1 MRSGWNARQVPADPL
16 EALVYRS
23 RLIGGEAGLGLFGGG
38 NTSAKGELPDLFGRS
53 EPVLWVK
60 GSGADLNNCQ
70 PRHFAA
76 LRVAPLRGLAQRP
89 RMADEEMVAFLERCL
104 LDPKAPRPSVETL
117 LHAFIP
123 ERDIDHTHADAILS
137 LANTSRG
144 QALVR
149 RVLGDRLIW
158 IPYLQPGFALSKRVA
173 EAYRRHPGAHGA
185 VLAQHGLITWGPD
198 GRTSYGR
205 TIRYVT
211 AAERFLAAQRRR
223 RAWSHPR
230 WTTLP
235 APQRV
240 ALLRRWLPAIRRTIS
255 HTKRMCLTY
264 DDNPD
269 VLGFVNAARMPRLAS
284 IGPATPDHMLR
295 TKRLP
300 LIVRVRGRS
309 PASMSAKAVTGQ
321 LKRYAEAHARYFQ
334 RHHQP
339 GQTLRDPSP
348 RVILIPGVGMLT
360 TGKDAAETAMV
371 ATIYRHAMAIIRNAS
386 TVGRYTSVS
395 AREAFGVEYWPLE
408 LYKLSLA
415 PPARPGHSE
424 WRAGEAELSRMA
436 GLITGATGGI
446 GRGIAQ
452 MLVDRGASVVVT
464 DVKRDEVER
473 LAGALNQRAGRRR
486 ALGVVMDVT
495 KEASIECAMDEAV
508 RTFGGL
514 DFLVSNAGI
523 ATVAS
528 IDRLSREAWERSFS
542 VNATGH
548 FLVARTVVRWLR
560 AQGLGGALVFIA
572 SKNVPAPGKG
582 FGAYSAAKAA
592 ETQLARILAIE
603 NGEHGIRVNIV
614 HPDGVFEGSGL
625 WKTIGPARAKT
636 YSLAPR
642 RLESYYQQR
651 NLLKARVLPPD
662 VAEAVC
668 FFLSQRS
675 AKTTGC
681 VLTVDG
687 GLREAFPR

>member
-1 MRSGWNARQVPADPL
+1 MRNSWNVRQVAPHPL

-23 RLIGGEAGLGLFGGG
+23 RLIGGEADLGLFGGG
-38 NTSAKGELPDLFGRS
+38 NTSTKGELPDLFGRP

-60 GSGADLNNCQ
+60 GSGADLNNCRPSQ
-70 PRHFAA
+70 FAA
-76 LRVAPLRGLAQRP
+76 LRLAPLRRLAQRA
-89 RMADEEMVAFLERCL
+89 RMTDEEMVAFLERCL
-104 LDPKAPRPSVETL
+104 IDPKSPRPSVETL
-117 LHAFIP
+117 LHALIP

-149 RVLGDRLIW
+149 RVLGDRLVW
-158 IPYLQPGFALSKRVA
+158 IPYLQPGFALSKRVF
-173 EAYRRHPGAHGA
+173 EVYRRHPGSHGA
-185 VLAQHGLITWGPD
+185 VLEKHGLITWGPD
-198 GRTSYGR
+198 GRTSYLR
-205 TIRYVT
+205 TIRYVSM
-211 AAERFLAAQRRR
+211 AERFIASQHRRKR
-223 RAWSHPR
+223 WSAPR
-230 WTTLP
+230 WRALP
-235 APQRV
+235 REERL
-240 ALLRRWLPAIRRTIS
+240 ALLRRWLPTVRRTLS
-255 HTKRMCLTY
+255 QARRVCLTY
-264 DDNPD
+264 DDRPE
-269 VLGFVNAARMPRLAS
+269 VLEFVNARRMPQVAR

-300 LIVRVRGRS
+300 LVVRTNGR
-309 PASMSAKAVTGQ
+309 PLASLSAEGFARQLQRYAKA
-321 LKRYAEAHARYFQ
+321 HAGYFQ
-334 RHHQP
+334 RARRPDQSM
-339 GQTLRDPSP
+339 LDPYP

-360 TGKDAAETAMV
+360 TGKDATETAMA
-371 ATIYRHAMAIIRNAS
+371 ATITHHAIRIIRDAS

-408 LYKLSLA
+408 LYKLTLA
-415 PPARPGHSE
+415 PQEPE
-424 WRAGEAELSRMA
+424 FSRLV
-436 GLITGATGGI
+436 GLITGAAGGI
-446 GRGIAQ
+446 GCGIAR

-464 DVKRDEVER
+464 DVKRDEVESF
-473 LAGALNQRAGRRR
+473 AQELNQRAGRRK
-486 ALGVVMDVT
+486 ALGLVMDVT
-495 KEASIECAMDEAV
+495 DEASIERAADEAM

-528 IDRLSREAWERSFS
+528 IDRLSRDAWERSLS

-560 AQGLGGALVFIA
+560 AQGLGGAMVFIA
-572 SKNVPAPGKG
+572 SKNVPAPGKE

-636 YSLAPR
+636 YSLPPR

-651 NLLKARVLPPD
+651 NLLKARVLPSD
-662 VAEAVC
+662 IAEAVC
-668 FFLSQRS
+668 FLLSQRS